1 MKLAPVEAGL
11 PSGVPNRN
19 NPQDRATLLLA
30 AKKLEAVLMQNTITA
45 MEKAQLTEGFFG
57 SGPQK
62 QGLEATFEHFLGES
76 LSKGRGMGLAEQ
88 IVDQWMRGRTPARTQ
103 MDTKTLESLA
113 LDPDTSRFFR
123 GGAQVEPVRA
133 EEEFVADQGP
143 AVLGHSD
150 LEDRR

>member
-1 MKLAPVEAGL
+1 MKLEPVEAGL
-11 PSGVPNRN
+11 LSSVSNRN
-19 NPQDRATLLLA
+19 NPQDRATLLMA

-88 IVDQWMRGRTPARTQ
+88 IVDQWMRGRTPARAQT
-103 MDTKTLESLA
+103 DTKTLESLA
-113 LDPDTSRFFR
+113 LGPDTSRFFR
-123 GGAQVEPVRA
+123 SGAQVGVAPA
-133 EEEFVADQGP
+133 EEVFVADQVP
-143 AVLGHSD
+143 SVLGHSD
-150 LEDRR
+150 LEDRQ